1 MRAIPYVSFNET
13 ELIIHPMSYQVLAR
27 KWRPSQFA
35 EVVGQQHVLKPLEH
49 ALDKQRL
56 HHAYLF
62 TGTRGVGKTT
72 IARILAKALNCEE
85 GITATPCGKCSAC
98 LEIEQGRFVDLLEI
112 DAASRT
118 KVEDTRE
125 LLDNVQYRPTRG
137 RYKVYLIDEVHML
150 SRHSF
155 NALLKTL
162 EEPPEHVKFLLATTD
177 PQKLPVTILSRCLQF
192 NLKAL
197 SNDDITQQL
206 SYVLSQEQV
215 QADSEALPLLARSAR
230 GSMRDALSLT
240 DQAIAQG
247 GGSVSI
253 DSVRRMLGNVPVADI
268 AALLECVL
276 EGDAEAVMQRVD
288 SMVSMVPDL
297 SSVLVELQ
305 SLLHQL
311 ALVQQVPSAA
321 NVFENSDVVKPLLR
335 RMPAELIQVFYR
347 TVLEGRREQ
356 AYAIDARSG
365 LEMTLLRLLCFRPAE
380 KGDYNISEPDSS
392 AVDMPESKLTAPA
405 PEVTEP
411 EPEAELSEP
420 MQPSYREHEEP
431 SEFNYPE
438 PDDDAGFY
446 HNDAPP
452 YHMEEAAKSES
463 VPEPTAEPTPEP
475 AAQSSSGVADLLR
488 VREQLAEKKNPDN
501 SNKTLNSGAEN
512 SSPMPLTVPAKAEPE
527 AQPAHQPE
535 SKDELSEEL
544 GSETNIEPD
553 TEPDTEPSTESNT
566 DSAAVPM
573 AEFNQDTSNYEL
585 PELNDDIREAAEVDK
600 WSAMIA
606 GMDISG
612 LARQV
617 LLNSELQKLGD
628 DDWLILVAE
637 EQKSLLNESTSQAVR
652 ESLAGLLGATA
663 RVEFKVGVPSQ
674 PTPLMVQ
681 QHINEYRHQRACEIL
696 HGDASVQDLQ
706 QRFQA
711 QIDESSIQA
720 R

>member
-1 MRAIPYVSFNET
+1 
-13 ELIIHPMSYQVLAR
+13 MSYQVLAR

-72 IARILAKALNCEE
+72 IARILAKALNCEQ
-85 GITATPCGKCSAC
+85 GITSTPCGQCSAC

-197 SNDDITQQL
+197 SNDDISQQL
-206 SYVLSQEQV
+206 NYVLGQEQV
-215 QADSEALPLLARSAR
+215 QADADALPLLARSAR

-247 GGSVSI
+247 NGAVSI

-268 AALLECVL
+268 AALLDCVL
-276 EGDAEAVMQRVD
+276 DGEAESVMQRVD
-288 SMVSMVPDL
+288 AMVSMVPDL

-311 ALVQQVPSAA
+311 ALVQQVPGAA
-321 NVFENSDVVKPLLR
+321 NAFENSDVLKPLLR

-347 TVLEGRREQ
+347 IVLEGRREQ

-365 LEMTLLRLLCFRPAE
+365 LEMTLLRMLCFRPAE
-380 KGDYNISEPDSS
+380 NDSYNDTS
-392 AVDMPESKLTAPA
+392 
-405 PEVTEP
+405 
-411 EPEAELSEP
+411 ELSATAHTDVPHSNLASAEVNEP
-420 MQPSYREHEEP
+420 
-431 SEFNYPE
+431 
-438 PDDDAGFY
+438 AV
-446 HNDAPP
+446 
-452 YHMEEAAKSES
+452 EAMPES
-463 VPEPTAEPTPEP
+463 VPESELEPEP
-475 AAQSSSGVADLLR
+475 AEPMPSELESQYQSEPEHQTESKHQPEPDFSYSEPTETQQQDSGVSDLLR
-488 VREQLAEKKNPDN
+488 VREQLAEKKKPDN
-501 SNKTLNSGAEN
+501 SNESVVTPVVSEERPTA
-512 SSPMPLTVPAKAEPE
+512 PDPEPE
-527 AQPAHQPE
+527 TRQ
-535 SKDELSEEL
+535 
-544 GSETNIEPD
+544 EPL
-553 TEPDTEPSTESNT
+553 
-566 DSAAVPM
+566 
-573 AEFNQDTSNYEL
+573 AEATPVRDYQF
-585 PELNDDIREAAEVDK
+585 PELNDDIREAAEIDK

-617 LLNSELQKLGD
+617 LLNSELKKVGD

-637 EQKSLLNESTSQAVR
+637 EQKSLLNDSTSEAVR
-652 ESLAGLLGATA
+652 ESLTGLLGPAA
-663 RVEFKVGVPSQ
+663 RVQFDIGVPSQ

-681 QHINEYRHQRACEIL
+681 QHIDQYRHRRACEIL
-696 HGDASVQDLQ
+696 QADTGVQELQ

-711 QIDESSIQA
+711 QVDESSIQA

>member
-1 MRAIPYVSFNET
+1 
-13 ELIIHPMSYQVLAR
+13 MSYQVLAR

-72 IARILAKALNCEE
+72 IARILAKALNCEK
-85 GITATPCGKCSAC
+85 GITSTPCGQCSAC

-197 SNDDITQQL
+197 SNDDISQQL
-206 SYVLSQEQV
+206 NYVLGQEQV
-215 QADSEALPLLARSAR
+215 QADADALPLLARSAR

-247 GGSVSI
+247 NGAVSI

-268 AALLECVL
+268 AALLDCVL
-276 EGDAEAVMQRVD
+276 DGEAESVMQRVD
-288 SMVSMVPDL
+288 AMVSMVPDL

-311 ALVQQVPSAA
+311 ALVQQVPGAA
-321 NVFENSDVVKPLLR
+321 NAFENNDVLKPLLR

-347 TVLEGRREQ
+347 IVLEGRREQ

-365 LEMTLLRLLCFRPAE
+365 LEMTLLRMLCFRPAE
-380 KGDYNISEPDSS
+380 NDSYNDTS
-392 AVDMPESKLTAPA
+392 
-405 PEVTEP
+405 
-411 EPEAELSEP
+411 ELSATAHTDVPHSNLASAEVNEP
-420 MQPSYREHEEP
+420 
-431 SEFNYPE
+431 
-438 PDDDAGFY
+438 A
-446 HNDAPP
+446 A
-452 YHMEEAAKSES
+452 EAMPES
-463 VPEPTAEPTPEP
+463 VPESELEPEP
-475 AAQSSSGVADLLR
+475 AEPMPPELESQYQSEPEHQTESKHQPEPDFSYSEPTETQQQDSGVSDLLR
-488 VREQLAEKKNPDN
+488 VREQLAEKKKPDN
-501 SNKTLNSGAEN
+501 SNESVVTPVVSEERPTA
-512 SSPMPLTVPAKAEPE
+512 PDPEPE
-527 AQPAHQPE
+527 TRQ
-535 SKDELSEEL
+535 
-544 GSETNIEPD
+544 EPL
-553 TEPDTEPSTESNT
+553 
-566 DSAAVPM
+566 
-573 AEFNQDTSNYEL
+573 AEARPVRDYQF
-585 PELNDDIREAAEVDK
+585 PELNDDIREAAEIDK

-617 LLNSELQKLGD
+617 LLNSELKKVGD

-637 EQKSLLNESTSQAVR
+637 EQKSLLNDSTSEAVR
-652 ESLAGLLGATA
+652 ESLTGLLGPAA
-663 RVEFKVGVPSQ
+663 RVQFDIGVPSQ

-681 QHINEYRHQRACEIL
+681 QHIDQYRHRRACEIL
-696 HGDASVQDLQ
+696 QADTGVQELQ

-711 QIDESSIQA
+711 QVDESSIQA

>member
-1 MRAIPYVSFNET
+1 LRAIPYVSFNET
-13 ELIIHPMSYQVLAR
+13 ELRISPMSYQVLAR

-72 IARILAKALNCEE
+72 IARILAKALNCEQ
-85 GITATPCGKCSAC
+85 GITSTPCGQCSAC

-197 SNDDITQQL
+197 SNDDISQQL
-206 SYVLSQEQV
+206 NYVLGQEQV
-215 QADSEALPLLARSAR
+215 QADADALPLLARSAR

-247 GGSVSI
+247 NGAVSI

-268 AALLECVL
+268 AALLDCVL
-276 EGDAEAVMQRVD
+276 DGEAESVMQRVD
-288 SMVSMVPDL
+288 AMVSMVPDL

-311 ALVQQVPSAA
+311 ALVQQVPGAA
-321 NVFENSDVVKPLLR
+321 NAFENSDVLKPLLR

-347 TVLEGRREQ
+347 IVLEGRREQ

-365 LEMTLLRLLCFRPAE
+365 LEMTLLRMLCFRPAE
-380 KGDYNISEPDSS
+380 NDSYNDTS
-392 AVDMPESKLTAPA
+392 
-405 PEVTEP
+405 
-411 EPEAELSEP
+411 ELSATTHTDVPHSNLASAEVNEP
-420 MQPSYREHEEP
+420 
-431 SEFNYPE
+431 
-438 PDDDAGFY
+438 A
-446 HNDAPP
+446 A
-452 YHMEEAAKSES
+452 EAMPES
-463 VPEPTAEPTPEP
+463 VPESELEPEP
-475 AAQSSSGVADLLR
+475 AEPMPPELESQYQSEPEHQTESKHQPEPEFTYSEPAEIQQQDSGVSDLLR
-488 VREQLAEKKNPDN
+488 VREQLAEKKKPDN
-501 SNKTLNSGAEN
+501 SNESVVT
-512 SSPMPLTVPAKAEPE
+512 PAVSEERPTAPEPE
-527 AQPAHQPE
+527 PE
-535 SKDELSEEL
+535 
-544 GSETNIEPD
+544 IRQEPLA
-553 TEPDTEPSTESNT
+553 EAV
-566 DSAAVPM
+566 SARDYQ
-573 AEFNQDTSNYEL
+573 F

-617 LLNSELQKLGD
+617 LLNSELKKVGD

-637 EQKSLLNESTSQAVR
+637 EQKTLLNDSTSQAVR
-652 ESLAGLLGATA
+652 ESLTELLGPAA
-663 RVEFKVGVPSQ
+663 RVQFDIGVPSQ

-681 QHINEYRHQRACEIL
+681 QHIDQYRHRRACEIL
-696 HGDASVQDLQ
+696 QADTGVQELQ

-711 QIDESSIQA
+711 QVDESSIQA

>member
-268 AALLECVL
+268 AALLESVL

-321 NVFENSDVVKPLLR
+321 NVFENSDVLKPLLR

-380 KGDYNISEPDSS
+380 KGDYNITEPDSS

-405 PEVTEP
+405 QEVTETEAGSVAEVTPQAGP
-411 EPEAELSEP
+411 EPQPEAELSEP
-420 MQPSYREHEEP
+420 MQPSYSEHEEP
-431 SEFNYPE
+431 PEFNYSE

-452 YHMEEAAKSES
+452 YHMEEAAKSEP
-463 VPEPTAEPTPEP
+463 VPEPTADQTAEPTPEP

-501 SNKTLNSGAEN
+501 SNKTLNSQTEN
-512 SSPMPLTVPAKAEPE
+512 SSPVALTVPAEAEPE
-527 AQPAHQPE
+527 AQPEHQPE
-535 SKDELSEEL
+535 SKDELNE
-544 GSETNIEPD
+544 
-553 TEPDTEPSTESNT
+553 
-566 DSAAVPM
+566 
-573 AEFNQDTSNYEL
+573 EL

-663 RVEFKVGVPSQ
+663 RVDFKVGVPSQ

-696 HGDASVQDLQ
+696 HGDAGVQDLQ

>member
-1 MRAIPYVSFNET
+1 LRAIPYVSFNET
-13 ELIIHPMSYQVLAR
+13 ELRISPMSYQVLAR

-72 IARILAKALNCEE
+72 IARILAKALNCEQ
-85 GITATPCGKCSAC
+85 GITSTPCGQCSAC

-197 SNDDITQQL
+197 SNDDISQQL
-206 SYVLSQEQV
+206 NYVLGQEQV
-215 QADSEALPLLARSAR
+215 QADADALPLLARSAR

-247 GGSVSI
+247 NGAVSI

-268 AALLECVL
+268 AALLDCVL
-276 EGDAEAVMQRVD
+276 DGEAESVMQRVD
-288 SMVSMVPDL
+288 AMVSMVPDL

-311 ALVQQVPSAA
+311 ALVQQVPGAA
-321 NVFENSDVVKPLLR
+321 NAFENSDVLKPLLR

-347 TVLEGRREQ
+347 IVLEGRREQ

-365 LEMTLLRLLCFRPAE
+365 LEMTLLRMLCFRPAE
-380 KGDYNISEPDSS
+380 NESYNDTSELRATAHTDVPHSNLAS
-392 AVDMPESKLTAPA
+392 AEVNETAVEAMPESV
-405 PEVTEP
+405 PESESEP
-411 EPEAELSEP
+411 EPEPEPAEPMPPEYESQYQSEP
-420 MQPSYREHEEP
+420 EHQTE
-431 SEFNYPE
+431 SKHQPE
-438 PDDDAGFY
+438 PDFSY
-446 HNDAPP
+446 
-452 YHMEEAAKSES
+452 S
-463 VPEPTAEPTPEP
+463 EPTET
-475 AAQSSSGVADLLR
+475 QQQDSGVSDLLR
-488 VREQLAEKKNPDN
+488 VREQLAEKKKPDN
-501 SNKTLNSGAEN
+501 SNESVVTPVVSEERPTA
-512 SSPMPLTVPAKAEPE
+512 PDPEPE
-527 AQPAHQPE
+527 TRQ
-535 SKDELSEEL
+535 
-544 GSETNIEPD
+544 EPL
-553 TEPDTEPSTESNT
+553 
-566 DSAAVPM
+566 
-573 AEFNQDTSNYEL
+573 AEARPVRDYQF
-585 PELNDDIREAAEVDK
+585 PELNDDIREAAEIDK

-617 LLNSELQKLGD
+617 LLNSELKKVGD

-637 EQKSLLNESTSQAVR
+637 EQKSLLNDSTSEAVR
-652 ESLAGLLGATA
+652 ESLTGLLGPTA
-663 RVEFKVGVPSQ
+663 RVQFDIGVPSQ

-681 QHINEYRHQRACEIL
+681 QHIDQYRHRRACEIL
-696 HGDASVQDLQ
+696 QADTGVQELQ

-711 QIDESSIQA
+711 QVDESSIQA

>member
-321 NVFENSDVVKPLLR
+321 NVFENGDVLKPLLR

-380 KGDYNISEPDSS
+380 KGDYNITEPDSS

-405 PEVTEP
+405 PEVTETETEMAAEVTPQAEP
-411 EPEAELSEP
+411 EPQPEAELSEP
-420 MQPSYREHEEP
+420 MQPSYSEHEEP
-431 SEFNYPE
+431 PEFNYSE
-438 PDDDAGFY
+438 PDD
-446 HNDAPP
+446 DAPP
-452 YHMEEAAKSES
+452 YHMEEAAKSEP
-463 VPEPTAEPTPEP
+463 VPEQTVEPTADQTAEPTPEP

-501 SNKTLNSGAEN
+501 SNKTLNSQTEN
-512 SSPMPLTVPAKAEPE
+512 SSPVALTVPAKAEPE
-527 AQPAHQPE
+527 AQPEHQPE
-535 SKDELSEEL
+535 SKDELNE
-544 GSETNIEPD
+544 
-553 TEPDTEPSTESNT
+553 
-566 DSAAVPM
+566 
-573 AEFNQDTSNYEL
+573 EL

-681 QHINEYRHQRACEIL
+681 QHINEYRHKRACEIL
-696 HGDASVQDLQ
+696 HGDAGVQDLQ

>member
-13 ELIIHPMSYQVLAR
+13 ELRISPMSYQVLAR

-72 IARILAKALNCEE
+72 IARILAKALNCEQ
-85 GITATPCGKCSAC
+85 GITSTPCGQCSAC

-197 SNDDITQQL
+197 SNDDISQQL
-206 SYVLSQEQV
+206 NYVLGQEQV
-215 QADSEALPLLARSAR
+215 QADADALPLLARSAR

-247 GGSVSI
+247 NGAVSI

-268 AALLECVL
+268 AALLDCVL
-276 EGDAEAVMQRVD
+276 DGEAESVMQRVD
-288 SMVSMVPDL
+288 AMVSMVPDL

-311 ALVQQVPSAA
+311 ALVQQVPGAA
-321 NVFENSDVVKPLLR
+321 NAFENNDVLKPLLR

-347 TVLEGRREQ
+347 IVLEGRREQ

-365 LEMTLLRLLCFRPAE
+365 LEMTLLRMLCFRPAE
-380 KGDYNISEPDSS
+380 NDSYNDTS
-392 AVDMPESKLTAPA
+392 
-405 PEVTEP
+405 
-411 EPEAELSEP
+411 ELSATAHTDVPHSNLASAEVNEP
-420 MQPSYREHEEP
+420 
-431 SEFNYPE
+431 
-438 PDDDAGFY
+438 A
-446 HNDAPP
+446 A
-452 YHMEEAAKSES
+452 EAMPES
-463 VPEPTAEPTPEP
+463 VPESELEPEP
-475 AAQSSSGVADLLR
+475 AEPMPPELESQYQSEPEHQTESKHQPEPDFSYSEPTETQQQDSGVSDLLR
-488 VREQLAEKKNPDN
+488 VREQLAEKKKPDN
-501 SNKTLNSGAEN
+501 SNESVVTPVVSEERPTA
-512 SSPMPLTVPAKAEPE
+512 PDPEPE
-527 AQPAHQPE
+527 TRQ
-535 SKDELSEEL
+535 
-544 GSETNIEPD
+544 EPL
-553 TEPDTEPSTESNT
+553 
-566 DSAAVPM
+566 
-573 AEFNQDTSNYEL
+573 AEARPVRDYQF
-585 PELNDDIREAAEVDK
+585 PELNDDIREAAEIDK

-617 LLNSELQKLGD
+617 LLNSELKKVGD

-637 EQKSLLNESTSQAVR
+637 EQKSLLNDSTSEAVR
-652 ESLAGLLGATA
+652 ESLTGLLGPAA
-663 RVEFKVGVPSQ
+663 RVQFDIGVPSQ

-681 QHINEYRHQRACEIL
+681 QHIDQYRHRRACEIL
-696 HGDASVQDLQ
+696 QADTGVQELQ

-711 QIDESSIQA
+711 QVDESSIQA

>member
-268 AALLECVL
+268 AALLESVL

-321 NVFENSDVVKPLLR
+321 NVFESSDVVKPLLR
-335 RMPAELIQVFYR
+335 RMPAELIQIFYR

-365 LEMTLLRLLCFRPAE
+365 LEMTLLRLLCFRPAD
-380 KGDYNISEPDSS
+380 KGDYNISEADSS

-405 PEVTEP
+405 PEVTETETETAAEVTP
-411 EPEAELSEP
+411 QAEAEPQPEAELSEP
-420 MQPSYREHEEP
+420 MQPSYSEHQEP
-431 SEFNYPE
+431 PEFNYSE

-446 HNDAPP
+446 HNDEPP
-452 YHMEEAAKSES
+452 YHMEEAARSEP
-463 VPEPTAEPTPEP
+463 VPEPTADQTAEPTPEP

-501 SNKTLNSGAEN
+501 SNKTINSQTEN

-527 AQPAHQPE
+527 AQSAHQPE
-535 SKDELSEEL
+535 AKDELNE
-544 GSETNIEPD
+544 D
-553 TEPDTEPSTESNT
+553 
-566 DSAAVPM
+566 
-573 AEFNQDTSNYEL
+573 L

-696 HGDASVQDLQ
+696 HGDASVQELQ

>member
-13 ELIIHPMSYQVLAR
+13 ELRISPMSYQVLAR

-72 IARILAKALNCEE
+72 IARILAKALNCEQ
-85 GITATPCGKCSAC
+85 GITSTPCGQCSAC

-197 SNDDITQQL
+197 SNDDISQQL
-206 SYVLSQEQV
+206 NYVLGQEQV
-215 QADSEALPLLARSAR
+215 QADADALPLLARSAR

-247 GGSVSI
+247 NGAVSI

-268 AALLECVL
+268 AALLDCVL
-276 EGDAEAVMQRVD
+276 DGEAESVMQRVD
-288 SMVSMVPDL
+288 AMVSMVPDL

-311 ALVQQVPSAA
+311 ALVQQVPGAA
-321 NVFENSDVVKPLLR
+321 NAFENNDVLKPLLR

-347 TVLEGRREQ
+347 IVLEGRREQ

-365 LEMTLLRLLCFRPAE
+365 LEMTLLRMLCFRPAE
-380 KGDYNISEPDSS
+380 NDSYNDTS
-392 AVDMPESKLTAPA
+392 
-405 PEVTEP
+405 
-411 EPEAELSEP
+411 ELSATAHTDVPHSNLASAEVNEP
-420 MQPSYREHEEP
+420 
-431 SEFNYPE
+431 
-438 PDDDAGFY
+438 A
-446 HNDAPP
+446 A
-452 YHMEEAAKSES
+452 EAMPES
-463 VPEPTAEPTPEP
+463 VPESELEPEP
-475 AAQSSSGVADLLR
+475 AEPMPPELESQYQSEPEHQTESKHQPEPDFSYSEPTETQQQDSGVSDLLR
-488 VREQLAEKKNPDN
+488 VREQLAEKKKPDN
-501 SNKTLNSGAEN
+501 SNESVVTPVVSEER
-512 SSPMPLTVPAKAEPE
+512 PTVPDPEPE
-527 AQPAHQPE
+527 TRQ
-535 SKDELSEEL
+535 
-544 GSETNIEPD
+544 EPL
-553 TEPDTEPSTESNT
+553 
-566 DSAAVPM
+566 
-573 AEFNQDTSNYEL
+573 AEATPVRDYQF
-585 PELNDDIREAAEVDK
+585 PELNDDIREAAEIDK

-617 LLNSELQKLGD
+617 LLNSELKKVGD

-637 EQKSLLNESTSQAVR
+637 EQKSLLNDSTSEAVR
-652 ESLAGLLGATA
+652 ESLTGLLGPAA
-663 RVEFKVGVPSQ
+663 RVQFDIGVPSQ

-681 QHINEYRHQRACEIL
+681 QHIDQYRHRRACEIL
-696 HGDASVQDLQ
+696 QADTGVQELQ

-711 QIDESSIQA
+711 QVDESSIQA

>member
-1 MRAIPYVSFNET
+1 LRAIPYVSFNET
-13 ELIIHPMSYQVLAR
+13 ELRISPMSYQVLAR

-72 IARILAKALNCEE
+72 IARILAKALNCEK
-85 GITATPCGKCSAC
+85 GITSTPCGQCSAC

-197 SNDDITQQL
+197 SNDDISQQL
-206 SYVLSQEQV
+206 NYVLGQEQV
-215 QADSEALPLLARSAR
+215 QADADALPLLARSAR

-247 GGSVSI
+247 NGAVSI
-253 DSVRRMLGNVPVADI
+253 ESVRRMLGNVPVADI
-268 AALLECVL
+268 AALLDCVL
-276 EGDAEAVMQRVD
+276 DGEAESVMQRVD
-288 SMVSMVPDL
+288 AMVSMVPDL

-311 ALVQQVPSAA
+311 ALVQQVPGAA
-321 NVFENSDVVKPLLR
+321 NAFENSDVLLKPLLR

-347 TVLEGRREQ
+347 IVLEGRREQ

-365 LEMTLLRLLCFRPAE
+365 LEMTLLRMLCFRPAE
-380 KGDYNISEPDSS
+380 NQSYNDAGELSASAHTHVPHSNLASAEVNEP
-392 AVDMPESKLTAPA
+392 AAEAMPESGLA
-405 PEVTEP
+405 PEPAEPMLPEHEPQYQAEP
-411 EPEAELSEP
+411 EHQAESDH
-420 MQPSYREHEEP
+420 Q
-431 SEFNYPE
+431 PE
-438 PDDDAGFY
+438 PDLTY
-446 HNDAPP
+446 
-452 YHMEEAAKSES
+452 S
-463 VPEPTAEPTPEP
+463 EP
-475 AAQSSSGVADLLR
+475 AETQQKDSGVSDLLR
-488 VREQLAEKKNPDN
+488 VREQLAEKKKPDN
-501 SNKTLNSGAEN
+501 SNESVVT
-512 SSPMPLTVPAKAEPE
+512 PAVSEERPTTPEPE
-527 AQPAHQPE
+527 A
-535 SKDELSEEL
+535 
-544 GSETNIEPD
+544 ETRQEPLA
-553 TEPDTEPSTESNT
+553 EAV
-566 DSAAVPM
+566 SARDYQ
-573 AEFNQDTSNYEL
+573 F
-585 PELNDDIREAAEVDK
+585 PELNDDIREAAEIDK

-617 LLNSELQKLGD
+617 LLNSELKKVGD

-637 EQKSLLNESTSQAVR
+637 EQKSLLNDSTSQAVR
-652 ESLAGLLGATA
+652 ESLTELLGPAA
-663 RVEFKVGVPSQ
+663 RVQFDIGIPDQ

-681 QHINEYRHQRACEIL
+681 QHIDQCRHRRACEIL
-696 HGDASVQDLQ
+696 QADTGVQELQ

-711 QIDESSIQA
+711 QVDESSIQA

>member
-1 MRAIPYVSFNET
+1 
-13 ELIIHPMSYQVLAR
+13 MSYQVLAR

-268 AALLECVL
+268 AALLESVL

-335 RMPAELIQVFYR
+335 RLPAELIQVFYR

-411 EPEAELSEP
+411 EPEAEVTPQAEPEPQPEAQLSEP

-431 SEFNYPE
+431 PEFNYPE

-463 VPEPTAEPTPEP
+463 VPEQSVEPTAEPAPEP

-501 SNKTLNSGAEN
+501 SNKTLNSQTEN
-512 SSPMPLTVPAKAEPE
+512 SSPVALTVPAKAEPE
-527 AQPAHQPE
+527 AQPEHQPE
-535 SKDELSEEL
+535 SKDELNE
-544 GSETNIEPD
+544 
-553 TEPDTEPSTESNT
+553 
-566 DSAAVPM
+566 
-573 AEFNQDTSNYEL
+573 EL

-696 HGDASVQDLQ
+696 HGDASVQELQ

>member
-1 MRAIPYVSFNET
+1 
-13 ELIIHPMSYQVLAR
+13 MSYQVLAR

-72 IARILAKALNCEE
+72 IARILAKALNCEK
-85 GITATPCGKCSAC
+85 GITSTPCGQCSAC

-197 SNDDITQQL
+197 SNDDISQQL
-206 SYVLSQEQV
+206 NYVLGQEQV
-215 QADSEALPLLARSAR
+215 QADADALPLLARSAR

-247 GGSVSI
+247 NGAVSI

-268 AALLECVL
+268 AALLDCVL
-276 EGDAEAVMQRVD
+276 DGEAESVMQRVD
-288 SMVSMVPDL
+288 AMVSMVPDL

-311 ALVQQVPSAA
+311 ALVQQVPGAA
-321 NVFENSDVVKPLLR
+321 NAFENSDVLKPLLR

-347 TVLEGRREQ
+347 IVLEGRREQ

-365 LEMTLLRLLCFRPAE
+365 LEMTLLRMLCFRPAE
-380 KGDYNISEPDSS
+380 NDSYNDTS
-392 AVDMPESKLTAPA
+392 
-405 PEVTEP
+405 
-411 EPEAELSEP
+411 ELSATAHTDVPHSNLASAEVNEP
-420 MQPSYREHEEP
+420 
-431 SEFNYPE
+431 
-438 PDDDAGFY
+438 AV
-446 HNDAPP
+446 
-452 YHMEEAAKSES
+452 EAMPES
-463 VPEPTAEPTPEP
+463 VPESELEPEP
-475 AAQSSSGVADLLR
+475 AEPMPSELESQYQSEPEHQTESKHQPEPDFSYSEPTETQQQDSGVSDLLR
-488 VREQLAEKKNPDN
+488 VREQLAEKKKPDN
-501 SNKTLNSGAEN
+501 SNESVVTPVVSEER
-512 SSPMPLTVPAKAEPE
+512 PTVPDPEPE
-527 AQPAHQPE
+527 TRQ
-535 SKDELSEEL
+535 
-544 GSETNIEPD
+544 EPL
-553 TEPDTEPSTESNT
+553 
-566 DSAAVPM
+566 
-573 AEFNQDTSNYEL
+573 AEATPVRDYQF
-585 PELNDDIREAAEVDK
+585 PELNDDIREAAEIDK

-617 LLNSELQKLGD
+617 LLNSELKKVGD

-637 EQKSLLNESTSQAVR
+637 EQKSLLNDSTSEAVR
-652 ESLAGLLGATA
+652 ESLTGLLGPAA
-663 RVEFKVGVPSQ
+663 RVQFDIGVPSQ

-681 QHINEYRHQRACEIL
+681 QHIDQYRHRRACEIL
-696 HGDASVQDLQ
+696 QADTGVQELQ

-711 QIDESSIQA
+711 QVDESSIQA

>member
-13 ELIIHPMSYQVLAR
+13 ELRISPMSYQVLAR

-72 IARILAKALNCEE
+72 IARILAKALNCEQ
-85 GITATPCGKCSAC
+85 GITSTPCGQCSAC

-197 SNDDITQQL
+197 SNDDISQQL
-206 SYVLSQEQV
+206 NYVLGQEQV
-215 QADSEALPLLARSAR
+215 QADADALPLLARSAR

-247 GGSVSI
+247 NGAVSI

-268 AALLECVL
+268 AALLDCVL
-276 EGDAEAVMQRVD
+276 DGEAESVMQRVD
-288 SMVSMVPDL
+288 AMVSMVPDL

-311 ALVQQVPSAA
+311 ALVQQVPGAA
-321 NVFENSDVVKPLLR
+321 NAFENSDVLKPLLR

-347 TVLEGRREQ
+347 IVLEGRREQ

-365 LEMTLLRLLCFRPAE
+365 LEMTLLRMLCFRPAE
-380 KGDYNISEPDSS
+380 NDSYNDTS
-392 AVDMPESKLTAPA
+392 
-405 PEVTEP
+405 
-411 EPEAELSEP
+411 ELSATAHTDVPHSNLVSGEVNEP
-420 MQPSYREHEEP
+420 
-431 SEFNYPE
+431 
-438 PDDDAGFY
+438 AV
-446 HNDAPP
+446 
-452 YHMEEAAKSES
+452 EAMPES
-463 VPEPTAEPTPEP
+463 VPESELEPEP
-475 AAQSSSGVADLLR
+475 AEPMPPELESQYQSEPEHQAESEDQPEPDFSYSEPTETQQQDSGVSDLLR
-488 VREQLAEKKNPDN
+488 VREQLAEKKKPDN
-501 SNKTLNSGAEN
+501 SNESVVTPVVSEERPTA
-512 SSPMPLTVPAKAEPE
+512 PDPEPE
-527 AQPAHQPE
+527 TRQ
-535 SKDELSEEL
+535 
-544 GSETNIEPD
+544 EPLA
-553 TEPDTEPSTESNT
+553 EAV
-566 DSAAVPM
+566 SARDYQ
-573 AEFNQDTSNYEL
+573 F
-585 PELNDDIREAAEVDK
+585 PELNDDIREAAEIDK

-617 LLNSELQKLGD
+617 LLNSELKKVGD

-637 EQKSLLNESTSQAVR
+637 EQKSLLNDSTSEAVR
-652 ESLAGLLGATA
+652 ESLTGLLGPAA
-663 RVEFKVGVPSQ
+663 RVQFDIGVPSQ

-681 QHINEYRHQRACEIL
+681 QHIDQYRHRRACEIL
-696 HGDASVQDLQ
+696 QADTGVQELQ

-711 QIDESSIQA
+711 QVDESSIQA

>member
-1 MRAIPYVSFNET
+1 LRAIPYVSFNET
-13 ELIIHPMSYQVLAR
+13 ELRISPMSYQVLAR

-72 IARILAKALNCEE
+72 IARILAKALNCEQ
-85 GITATPCGKCSAC
+85 GITSTPCGQCSAC

-197 SNDDITQQL
+197 SNDDISQQL
-206 SYVLSQEQV
+206 NYVLGQEQV
-215 QADSEALPLLARSAR
+215 QADADALPLLARSAR

-247 GGSVSI
+247 NGAVSI

-268 AALLECVL
+268 AALLDCVL
-276 EGDAEAVMQRVD
+276 DGEAESVMQRVD
-288 SMVSMVPDL
+288 AMVSMVPDL

-311 ALVQQVPSAA
+311 ALVQQVPGAA
-321 NVFENSDVVKPLLR
+321 NAFENSDVLRPLLR

-347 TVLEGRREQ
+347 IVLEGRREQ

-365 LEMTLLRLLCFRPAE
+365 LEMTLLRMLCFRPAE
-380 KGDYNISEPDSS
+380 NDSYNDTSELS
-392 AVDMPESKLTAPA
+392 ATAHTDVPHSNLASAEVNEPAVEAMPESDLESEPA
-405 PEVTEP
+405 EPMPPELESQYQSEP
-411 EPEAELSEP
+411 EHQTESKH
-420 MQPSYREHEEP
+420 Q
-431 SEFNYPE
+431 PE
-438 PDDDAGFY
+438 PDLSY
-446 HNDAPP
+446 
-452 YHMEEAAKSES
+452 S
-463 VPEPTAEPTPEP
+463 EPTET
-475 AAQSSSGVADLLR
+475 QQQDSGVSDLLR
-488 VREQLAEKKNPDN
+488 VREQLAEKKKPDN
-501 SNKTLNSGAEN
+501 SNESVVTPVVSEERPTAPDPEPETRQEPLAEA
-512 SSPMPLTVPAKAEPE
+512 VPARDY
-527 AQPAHQPE
+527 Q
-535 SKDELSEEL
+535 
-544 GSETNIEPD
+544 
-553 TEPDTEPSTESNT
+553 
-566 DSAAVPM
+566 
-573 AEFNQDTSNYEL
+573 F
-585 PELNDDIREAAEVDK
+585 PELNDDIREAAEIDK

-617 LLNSELQKLGD
+617 LLNSELKKVGA

-637 EQKSLLNESTSQAVR
+637 EQKSLLNDSTSEAVR
-652 ESLAGLLGATA
+652 ESLTGLLGPAA
-663 RVEFKVGVPSQ
+663 RVQFDIGVPSQ

-681 QHINEYRHQRACEIL
+681 QHIDQYRHRRACEIL
-696 HGDASVQDLQ
+696 QADTGVQELQ

-711 QIDESSIQA
+711 QVDESSIQA

>member
-1 MRAIPYVSFNET
+1 
-13 ELIIHPMSYQVLAR
+13 MSYQVLAR

-268 AALLECVL
+268 AALLESVL

-321 NVFENSDVVKPLLR
+321 NVFENSDVLKPLLR

-380 KGDYNISEPDSS
+380 KGDYNITEPDSS

-405 PEVTEP
+405 QEVTETEAGSVAEVTPQAGP
-411 EPEAELSEP
+411 EPQPEAELSEP
-420 MQPSYREHEEP
+420 MQPSYSEHEEP
-431 SEFNYPE
+431 PEFNYSE

-452 YHMEEAAKSES
+452 YHMEEAAKSEP
-463 VPEPTAEPTPEP
+463 VPEPTADQTAEPTPEP

-501 SNKTLNSGAEN
+501 SNKTLNSQTEN
-512 SSPMPLTVPAKAEPE
+512 SSPVALTVPAEAEPE
-527 AQPAHQPE
+527 AQPEHQPE
-535 SKDELSEEL
+535 SKDELNE
-544 GSETNIEPD
+544 
-553 TEPDTEPSTESNT
+553 
-566 DSAAVPM
+566 
-573 AEFNQDTSNYEL
+573 EL

-663 RVEFKVGVPSQ
+663 RVDFKVGVPSQ

-696 HGDASVQDLQ
+696 HGDAGVQDLQ

>member
-1 MRAIPYVSFNET
+1 
-13 ELIIHPMSYQVLAR
+13 MSYQVLAR

-85 GITATPCGKCSAC
+85 GITSTPCGQCSAC

-197 SNDDITQQL
+197 SNDDISQQL
-206 SYVLSQEQV
+206 NYVLGQEQV
-215 QADSEALPLLARSAR
+215 QADADALPLLARSAR

-247 GGSVSI
+247 NGAVSI

-268 AALLECVL
+268 AALLDCVL
-276 EGDAEAVMQRVD
+276 DGEAESVMQRVD
-288 SMVSMVPDL
+288 AMVSMVPDL

-321 NVFENSDVVKPLLR
+321 NSFENSDVLKPLLR

-347 TVLEGRREQ
+347 IVLEGRREQ

-365 LEMTLLRLLCFRPAE
+365 LEMTLLRMLCFRPAE
-380 KGDYNISEPDSS
+380 NEGYNDSS
-392 AVDMPESKLTAPA
+392 ELSAAAHTDVPHSNLASTEVNEPAAEAMPESMPEPELEPEPA
-405 PEVTEP
+405 EPMPPEHEPQYQTEP
-411 EPEAELSEP
+411 EHQAEPEHQPEADFTYSEP
-420 MQPSYREHEEP
+420 
-431 SEFNYPE
+431 
-438 PDDDAGFY
+438 
-446 HNDAPP
+446 
-452 YHMEEAAKSES
+452 
-463 VPEPTAEPTPEP
+463 AET
-475 AAQSSSGVADLLR
+475 QQKDSGVSDLLR
-488 VREQLAEKKNPDN
+488 VREQLAEKKKPDN
-501 SNKTLNSGAEN
+501 SSESVATPAVTEERTTAPEPESETPQEPVTE
-512 SSPMPLTVPAKAEPE
+512 SVPARDY
-527 AQPAHQPE
+527 Q
-535 SKDELSEEL
+535 
-544 GSETNIEPD
+544 
-553 TEPDTEPSTESNT
+553 
-566 DSAAVPM
+566 
-573 AEFNQDTSNYEL
+573 F
-585 PELNDDIREAAEVDK
+585 PELNDDIREAAEIDK

-617 LLNSELQKLGD
+617 LLNSELKKVGD

-637 EQKSLLNESTSQAVR
+637 EQKSLLNDSTSEAVR
-652 ESLAGLLGATA
+652 ESLTGLLGPAA
-663 RVEFKVGVPSQ
+663 RVQFDIGVPSQ

-681 QHINEYRHQRACEIL
+681 QHIDQYRHQRACEIL
-696 HGDASVQDLQ
+696 RADTGVQELQ

-711 QIDESSIQA
+711 QVDDSSIQA

>member
-1 MRAIPYVSFNET
+1 VKINCSRQALRAIPYVSFNET
-13 ELIIHPMSYQVLAR
+13 ELRISPMSYQVLAR

-72 IARILAKALNCEE
+72 IARILAKALNCEQ
-85 GITATPCGKCSAC
+85 GITSTPCGQCSAC

-197 SNDDITQQL
+197 SNDDISQQL
-206 SYVLSQEQV
+206 NYVLGQEQV
-215 QADSEALPLLARSAR
+215 QADADALPLLARSAR

-247 GGSVSI
+247 NGAVSI

-268 AALLECVL
+268 AALLDCVL
-276 EGDAEAVMQRVD
+276 DGEAESVMQRVD
-288 SMVSMVPDL
+288 AMVSMVPDL

-311 ALVQQVPSAA
+311 ALVQQVPGAA
-321 NVFENSDVVKPLLR
+321 NAFENSDVLKPLLR

-347 TVLEGRREQ
+347 IVLEGRREQ

-365 LEMTLLRLLCFRPAE
+365 LEMTLLRMLCFRPAE
-380 KGDYNISEPDSS
+380 NESYNDTSELRATAHTDVPHSNLAS
-392 AVDMPESKLTAPA
+392 AEVNETAVEAMPESV
-405 PEVTEP
+405 PESESEP
-411 EPEAELSEP
+411 EPEPEPAEP
-420 MQPSYREHEEP
+420 MPPEYESQYQAEPEHQAEP
-431 SEFNYPE
+431 EDQPE
-438 PDDDAGFY
+438 PDFSY
-446 HNDAPP
+446 
-452 YHMEEAAKSES
+452 S
-463 VPEPTAEPTPEP
+463 EPTET
-475 AAQSSSGVADLLR
+475 QQQDSGVSDLLR
-488 VREQLAEKKNPDN
+488 VREQLAEKKKPDN
-501 SNKTLNSGAEN
+501 SNESVVTPVVSEERPTA
-512 SSPMPLTVPAKAEPE
+512 PDPEPE
-527 AQPAHQPE
+527 TRQ
-535 SKDELSEEL
+535 
-544 GSETNIEPD
+544 EPLAEA
-553 TEPDTEPSTESNT
+553 TPDR
-566 DSAAVPM
+566 DYQ
-573 AEFNQDTSNYEL
+573 F
-585 PELNDDIREAAEVDK
+585 PELNDDIREAAEIDK

-617 LLNSELQKLGD
+617 LLNSELKKVGD

-637 EQKSLLNESTSQAVR
+637 EQKSLLNDSTSEAVR
-652 ESLAGLLGATA
+652 ESLTGLLGPTA
-663 RVEFKVGVPSQ
+663 RVQFDIGVPSQ

-681 QHINEYRHQRACEIL
+681 QHIDQYRHRRACEIL
-696 HGDASVQDLQ
+696 QADTGVQELQ

-711 QIDESSIQA
+711 QVDESSIQA

>member
-1 MRAIPYVSFNET
+1 
-13 ELIIHPMSYQVLAR
+13 MSYQVLAR

-72 IARILAKALNCEE
+72 IARILAKALNCEQ
-85 GITATPCGKCSAC
+85 GITSTPCGQCSAC

-197 SNDDITQQL
+197 SNDDISQQL
-206 SYVLSQEQV
+206 NYVLGQEQV
-215 QADSEALPLLARSAR
+215 QADADALPLLARSAR

-247 GGSVSI
+247 NGAVSI

-268 AALLECVL
+268 AALLDCVL
-276 EGDAEAVMQRVD
+276 DGEAESVMQRVD
-288 SMVSMVPDL
+288 AMVSMVPDL

-311 ALVQQVPSAA
+311 ALVQQVPGAA
-321 NVFENSDVVKPLLR
+321 NAFENNDVLKPLLR

-347 TVLEGRREQ
+347 IVLEGRREQ

-365 LEMTLLRLLCFRPAE
+365 LEMTLLRMLCFRPAE
-380 KGDYNISEPDSS
+380 NDSYNDTS
-392 AVDMPESKLTAPA
+392 
-405 PEVTEP
+405 
-411 EPEAELSEP
+411 ELSATAHTDVPHSNLASAEVNEP
-420 MQPSYREHEEP
+420 
-431 SEFNYPE
+431 
-438 PDDDAGFY
+438 A
-446 HNDAPP
+446 A
-452 YHMEEAAKSES
+452 EAMPES
-463 VPEPTAEPTPEP
+463 VPESELEPEP
-475 AAQSSSGVADLLR
+475 AEPMPPELESQYQSEPEHQTESKHQPEPDFSYSEPTETQQQDSGVSDLLR
-488 VREQLAEKKNPDN
+488 VREQLAEKKKPDN
-501 SNKTLNSGAEN
+501 SNESVVTPVVSEERPTA
-512 SSPMPLTVPAKAEPE
+512 PDPEPE
-527 AQPAHQPE
+527 TRQ
-535 SKDELSEEL
+535 
-544 GSETNIEPD
+544 EPL
-553 TEPDTEPSTESNT
+553 
-566 DSAAVPM
+566 
-573 AEFNQDTSNYEL
+573 AEATPVRDYQF
-585 PELNDDIREAAEVDK
+585 PELNDDIREAAEIDK

-617 LLNSELQKLGD
+617 LLNSELKKVGD

-637 EQKSLLNESTSQAVR
+637 EQKSLLNDSTSEAVR
-652 ESLAGLLGATA
+652 ESLTGLLGPAA
-663 RVEFKVGVPSQ
+663 RVQFDIGVPSQ

-681 QHINEYRHQRACEIL
+681 QHIDQYRHRRACEIL
-696 HGDASVQDLQ
+696 QADTGVQELQ

-711 QIDESSIQA
+711 QVDESSIQA

>member
-1 MRAIPYVSFNET
+1 
-13 ELIIHPMSYQVLAR
+13 MSYQVLAR
-27 KWRPSQFA
+27 KWRPSQFS

-72 IARILAKALNCEE
+72 IARILAKALNCEQ
-85 GITATPCGKCSAC
+85 GITAVPCGTCSAC
-98 LEIEQGRFVDLLEI
+98 VEIDQGRFVDLLEI

-197 SNDDITQQL
+197 SNDDITEQL
-206 SYVLSQEQV
+206 SFVLRQEQV
-215 QADSEALPLLARSAR
+215 SADADALPLIARSAK

-247 GGSVSI
+247 DGSVELS
-253 DSVRRMLGNVPVADI
+253 SVRHMLGNVPVADV
-268 AALLECVL
+268 AALLTCVL
-276 EGDAEAVMQRVD
+276 NGDAEAVMQRVD
-288 SMVSMVPDL
+288 GMVSMVPDL
-297 SSVLVELQ
+297 SSVLIELQ

-311 ALVQQVPSAA
+311 ALVQQVPAAA
-321 NVFENSDVVKPLLR
+321 NAFEDPEALTSILR

-347 TVLEGRREQ
+347 IVLEGRREQ
-356 AYAIDARSG
+356 AFAVDARSG
-365 LEMTLLRLLCFRPAE
+365 LEMTLLRLLSFRPGE
-380 KGDYNISEPDSS
+380 TVSS
-392 AVDMPESKLTAPA
+392 DEAMASLNTPETVEFAR
-405 PEVTEP
+405 EP
-411 EPEAELSEP
+411 EPEWATESFTESELVAPSESSPAGELESDKAFASDPEPEPELSAQSP
-420 MQPSYREHEEP
+420 RENVNA
-431 SEFNYPE
+431 S
-438 PDDDAGFY
+438 D
-446 HNDAPP
+446 
-452 YHMEEAAKSES
+452 
-463 VPEPTAEPTPEP
+463 EPT
-475 AAQSSSGVADLLR
+475 QSSVSELLR
-488 VREQLAEKKNPDN
+488 VREQLTEKKNL
-501 SNKTLNSGAEN
+501 KTTDS
-512 SSPMPLTVPAKAEPE
+512 T
-527 AQPAHQPE
+527 
-535 SKDELSEEL
+535 D
-544 GSETNIEPD
+544 IEPPQPGKV
-553 TEPDTEPSTESNT
+553 TEPDVMPTEEHSTADVKVENEVPTDETTSTEYS
-566 DSAAVPM
+566 
-573 AEFNQDTSNYEL
+573 F
-585 PELNDDIREAAEVDK
+585 PELNDEVREAAEIDR

-617 LLNSELQKLGD
+617 LLNSELQKRTD
-628 DDWLILVAE
+628 DHWIILVAE
-637 EQKSLLNESTSQAVR
+637 AQKSLLNDETGDAVTNA
-652 ESLAGLLGATA
+652 LLDLLGASA
-663 RVEFKVGVPSQ
+663 QIEFSIGTPGK

-681 QHINEYRHQRACEIL
+681 QHINTYRHERACEIVKA
-696 HGDASVQDLQ
+696 DQNVQELQ

-711 QIDESSIQA
+711 QLDESSIQA

>member
-1 MRAIPYVSFNET
+1 
-13 ELIIHPMSYQVLAR
+13 MSYQVLAR

-321 NVFENSDVVKPLLR
+321 NVFENSDVLKPLLR

-380 KGDYNISEPDSS
+380 KGDYNITEPDSS

-411 EPEAELSEP
+411 EPEAEVTPQAEPEPQPEAELSEP
-420 MQPSYREHEEP
+420 MQPSYSEHEEP
-431 SEFNYPE
+431 PEFNYSE

-452 YHMEEAAKSES
+452 YHMEEAAKSEP
-463 VPEPTAEPTPEP
+463 VPEPTADQTAEPTPEP

-501 SNKTLNSGAEN
+501 SNKTLNSQTEN
-512 SSPMPLTVPAKAEPE
+512 SSPVALTVPAEAEPE
-527 AQPAHQPE
+527 AHPEHQPE
-535 SKDELSEEL
+535 SKDELNE
-544 GSETNIEPD
+544 
-553 TEPDTEPSTESNT
+553 
-566 DSAAVPM
+566 
-573 AEFNQDTSNYEL
+573 EL

-696 HGDASVQDLQ
+696 HGDAGVQDLQ

>member
-1 MRAIPYVSFNET
+1 
-13 ELIIHPMSYQVLAR
+13 MSYQVLAR

-72 IARILAKALNCEE
+72 IARILAKALNCEQ
-85 GITATPCGKCSAC
+85 GITSTPCGQCSAC

-197 SNDDITQQL
+197 SNDDISQQL
-206 SYVLSQEQV
+206 NYVLGQEQV
-215 QADSEALPLLARSAR
+215 QADADALPLLARSAR

-247 GGSVSI
+247 NGAVSI

-268 AALLECVL
+268 AALLDCVL
-276 EGDAEAVMQRVD
+276 DGEAESVMQRVD
-288 SMVSMVPDL
+288 AMVSMVPDL

-311 ALVQQVPSAA
+311 ALVQQVPGAA
-321 NVFENSDVVKPLLR
+321 NAFENSDVLKPLLR

-347 TVLEGRREQ
+347 IVLEGRREQ

-365 LEMTLLRLLCFRPAE
+365 LEMTLLRMLCFRPAE
-380 KGDYNISEPDSS
+380 NDSYNGTS
-392 AVDMPESKLTAPA
+392 
-405 PEVTEP
+405 
-411 EPEAELSEP
+411 ELSATAHTDVPHSNLASAEVNEP
-420 MQPSYREHEEP
+420 
-431 SEFNYPE
+431 
-438 PDDDAGFY
+438 AV
-446 HNDAPP
+446 
-452 YHMEEAAKSES
+452 EAMPES
-463 VPEPTAEPTPEP
+463 VPESELEPEP
-475 AAQSSSGVADLLR
+475 AEPMPPELESQYQSEPEHQTESKHQPEPDFSYSEPTETQQQDSGVSDLLR
-488 VREQLAEKKNPDN
+488 VREQLAEKKKPDN
-501 SNKTLNSGAEN
+501 SNESVVTPVVSEERPTA
-512 SSPMPLTVPAKAEPE
+512 PDPEPE
-527 AQPAHQPE
+527 TRQ
-535 SKDELSEEL
+535 
-544 GSETNIEPD
+544 EPL
-553 TEPDTEPSTESNT
+553 
-566 DSAAVPM
+566 
-573 AEFNQDTSNYEL
+573 AEARPVRDYQF
-585 PELNDDIREAAEVDK
+585 PELNDDIREAAEIDK

-617 LLNSELQKLGD
+617 LLNSELKKVGD

-637 EQKSLLNESTSQAVR
+637 EQKSLLNDSTSEAVR
-652 ESLAGLLGATA
+652 ESLTGLLGPAA
-663 RVEFKVGVPSQ
+663 RVQFDIGVPSQ

-681 QHINEYRHQRACEIL
+681 QHIDQYRHRRACEIL
-696 HGDASVQDLQ
+696 QADTGVQELQ

-711 QIDESSIQA
+711 QVDESSIQA

>member
-13 ELIIHPMSYQVLAR
+13 ELRISPMSYQVLAR

-72 IARILAKALNCEE
+72 IARILAKALNCEQ
-85 GITATPCGKCSAC
+85 GITSTPCGQCSAC

-197 SNDDITQQL
+197 SNDDISQQL
-206 SYVLSQEQV
+206 NYVLGQEQV
-215 QADSEALPLLARSAR
+215 QADADALPLLARSAR

-247 GGSVSI
+247 NGAVSI

-268 AALLECVL
+268 AALLDCVL
-276 EGDAEAVMQRVD
+276 DGEAESVMQRVD
-288 SMVSMVPDL
+288 AMVSMVPDL

-311 ALVQQVPSAA
+311 ALVQQVPGAA
-321 NVFENSDVVKPLLR
+321 NAFENSDVLKPLLR

-347 TVLEGRREQ
+347 IVLEGRREQ

-365 LEMTLLRLLCFRPAE
+365 LEMTLLRMLCFRPAE
-380 KGDYNISEPDSS
+380 NDSYNDTS
-392 AVDMPESKLTAPA
+392 
-405 PEVTEP
+405 
-411 EPEAELSEP
+411 ELSATAHTDVPHSNLASGEVNEP
-420 MQPSYREHEEP
+420 
-431 SEFNYPE
+431 
-438 PDDDAGFY
+438 AV
-446 HNDAPP
+446 
-452 YHMEEAAKSES
+452 EAMPES
-463 VPEPTAEPTPEP
+463 VPESELEPEP
-475 AAQSSSGVADLLR
+475 AEPMPPELESQYQSEPEHQTESKHQPEPDFSYSEPTETQQQDSGVSDLLR
-488 VREQLAEKKNPDN
+488 VREQLAEKKKPDN
-501 SNKTLNSGAEN
+501 SNESVVTPVVSEERPTA
-512 SSPMPLTVPAKAEPE
+512 PDPEPE
-527 AQPAHQPE
+527 TRQ
-535 SKDELSEEL
+535 
-544 GSETNIEPD
+544 EPL
-553 TEPDTEPSTESNT
+553 
-566 DSAAVPM
+566 
-573 AEFNQDTSNYEL
+573 AEATPVRDYQF
-585 PELNDDIREAAEVDK
+585 PELNDDIREAAEIDK

-617 LLNSELQKLGD
+617 LLNSELKKVGD

-637 EQKSLLNESTSQAVR
+637 EQKSLLNDSTSEAVR
-652 ESLAGLLGATA
+652 ESLTGLLGPAA
-663 RVEFKVGVPSQ
+663 RVQFDIGVPSQ

-681 QHINEYRHQRACEIL
+681 QHIDQYRHRRACEIL
-696 HGDASVQDLQ
+696 QADTGVQELQ

-711 QIDESSIQA
+711 QVDESSIQA

>member
-13 ELIIHPMSYQVLAR
+13 ELRISPMSYQVLAR

-72 IARILAKALNCEE
+72 IARILAKALNCEQ
-85 GITATPCGKCSAC
+85 GITSTPCGQCSAC

-197 SNDDITQQL
+197 SNDDISQQL
-206 SYVLSQEQV
+206 NYVLGQEQV
-215 QADSEALPLLARSAR
+215 QADADALPLLARSAR

-247 GGSVSI
+247 NGAVSI

-268 AALLECVL
+268 AALLDCVL
-276 EGDAEAVMQRVD
+276 DGEAESVMQRVD
-288 SMVSMVPDL
+288 AMVSMVPDL

-311 ALVQQVPSAA
+311 ALVQQVPGAA
-321 NVFENSDVVKPLLR
+321 NAFENSDVLKPLLR

-347 TVLEGRREQ
+347 IVLEGRREQ

-365 LEMTLLRLLCFRPAE
+365 LEMTLLRMLCFRPAE
-380 KGDYNISEPDSS
+380 NDSYNDTS
-392 AVDMPESKLTAPA
+392 
-405 PEVTEP
+405 
-411 EPEAELSEP
+411 ELSATAHTDVPHSNLASGEVNEP
-420 MQPSYREHEEP
+420 
-431 SEFNYPE
+431 
-438 PDDDAGFY
+438 AV
-446 HNDAPP
+446 
-452 YHMEEAAKSES
+452 EAMPES
-463 VPEPTAEPTPEP
+463 VPESELEPEP
-475 AAQSSSGVADLLR
+475 AEPMPSELESQYQSEPEHQTESKHQPEPDFSYSEPTETQQQDSGVSDLLR
-488 VREQLAEKKNPDN
+488 VREQLAEKKKPDN
-501 SNKTLNSGAEN
+501 SNESVVTPVVSEERPTA
-512 SSPMPLTVPAKAEPE
+512 PDPEPE
-527 AQPAHQPE
+527 TRQ
-535 SKDELSEEL
+535 
-544 GSETNIEPD
+544 EPL
-553 TEPDTEPSTESNT
+553 
-566 DSAAVPM
+566 
-573 AEFNQDTSNYEL
+573 AEATPVRDYQF
-585 PELNDDIREAAEVDK
+585 PELNDDIREAAEIDK

-617 LLNSELQKLGD
+617 LLNSELKKVGD

-637 EQKSLLNESTSQAVR
+637 EQKSLLNDSTSEAVR
-652 ESLAGLLGATA
+652 ESLTGLLGPAA
-663 RVEFKVGVPSQ
+663 RVQFDIGVPSQ

-681 QHINEYRHQRACEIL
+681 QHIDQYRHRRACEIL
-696 HGDASVQDLQ
+696 QADTGVQELQ

-711 QIDESSIQA
+711 QVDESSIQA

>member
-1 MRAIPYVSFNET
+1 LRAIPYVSFNET

-268 AALLECVL
+268 AALLESVL

-321 NVFENSDVVKPLLR
+321 NVFENSDVLKPLLR

-380 KGDYNISEPDSS
+380 KGDYNITEPDSS

-405 PEVTEP
+405 QEVTETEAGSVAEVTPQAGP
-411 EPEAELSEP
+411 EPQPEAELSEP
-420 MQPSYREHEEP
+420 MQPSYSEHEEP
-431 SEFNYPE
+431 PEFNYSE

-452 YHMEEAAKSES
+452 YHMEEAAKSEP
-463 VPEPTAEPTPEP
+463 VPEPTADQTAEPTPEP

-501 SNKTLNSGAEN
+501 SNKTLNSQTEN
-512 SSPMPLTVPAKAEPE
+512 SSPVALTVPAEAEPE
-527 AQPAHQPE
+527 AHPEHQPE
-535 SKDELSEEL
+535 SKDELNE
-544 GSETNIEPD
+544 
-553 TEPDTEPSTESNT
+553 
-566 DSAAVPM
+566 
-573 AEFNQDTSNYEL
+573 EL

-696 HGDASVQDLQ
+696 HGDAGVQDLQ

>member
-13 ELIIHPMSYQVLAR
+13 ELRISPMSYQVLAR

-72 IARILAKALNCEE
+72 IARILAKALNCEQ
-85 GITATPCGKCSAC
+85 GITSTPCGQCSAC

-197 SNDDITQQL
+197 SNDDISQQL
-206 SYVLSQEQV
+206 NYVLGQEQV
-215 QADSEALPLLARSAR
+215 QADADALPLLARSAR

-247 GGSVSI
+247 NGAVSI

-268 AALLECVL
+268 AALLDCVL
-276 EGDAEAVMQRVD
+276 DGEAESVMQRVD
-288 SMVSMVPDL
+288 AMVSMVPDL

-311 ALVQQVPSAA
+311 ALVQQVPGAA
-321 NVFENSDVVKPLLR
+321 NAFENSDVLKPLLR

-347 TVLEGRREQ
+347 IVLEGRREQ

-365 LEMTLLRLLCFRPAE
+365 LEMTLLRMLCFRPAE
-380 KGDYNISEPDSS
+380 NDSYNGTS
-392 AVDMPESKLTAPA
+392 
-405 PEVTEP
+405 
-411 EPEAELSEP
+411 ELSATAHTDVPHSNLASAEVNEP
-420 MQPSYREHEEP
+420 
-431 SEFNYPE
+431 
-438 PDDDAGFY
+438 AV
-446 HNDAPP
+446 
-452 YHMEEAAKSES
+452 EAMPES
-463 VPEPTAEPTPEP
+463 VPESELEPEP
-475 AAQSSSGVADLLR
+475 AEPMPPELESQYQSEPEHQTESKHQPEPDFSYSEPTETQQQDSGVSDLLR
-488 VREQLAEKKNPDN
+488 VREQLAEKKKPDN
-501 SNKTLNSGAEN
+501 SNESVVTPVVSEERPTA
-512 SSPMPLTVPAKAEPE
+512 PDPEPE
-527 AQPAHQPE
+527 TRQ
-535 SKDELSEEL
+535 
-544 GSETNIEPD
+544 EPL
-553 TEPDTEPSTESNT
+553 
-566 DSAAVPM
+566 
-573 AEFNQDTSNYEL
+573 AEARPVRDYQF
-585 PELNDDIREAAEVDK
+585 PELNDDIREAAEIDK

-617 LLNSELQKLGD
+617 LLNSELKKVGD

-637 EQKSLLNESTSQAVR
+637 EQKSLLNDSTSEAVR
-652 ESLAGLLGATA
+652 ESLTGLLGPAA
-663 RVEFKVGVPSQ
+663 RVQFDIGVPSQ

-681 QHINEYRHQRACEIL
+681 QHIDQYRHRRACEIL
-696 HGDASVQDLQ
+696 QADTGVQELQ

-711 QIDESSIQA
+711 QVDESSIQA

>member
-13 ELIIHPMSYQVLAR
+13 ELRISPMSYQVLAR

-72 IARILAKALNCEE
+72 IARILAKALNCEQ
-85 GITATPCGKCSAC
+85 GITSTPCGQCSAC

-197 SNDDITQQL
+197 SNDDISQQL
-206 SYVLSQEQV
+206 NYVLGQEQV
-215 QADSEALPLLARSAR
+215 QADADALPLLARSAR

-247 GGSVSI
+247 NGAVSI

-268 AALLECVL
+268 AALLDCVL
-276 EGDAEAVMQRVD
+276 DGEAESVMQRVD
-288 SMVSMVPDL
+288 AMVSMVPDL

-311 ALVQQVPSAA
+311 ALVQQVPGAA
-321 NVFENSDVVKPLLR
+321 NAFENSDVLKPLLR

-347 TVLEGRREQ
+347 IVLEGRREQ

-365 LEMTLLRLLCFRPAE
+365 LEMTLLRMLCFRPAE
-380 KGDYNISEPDSS
+380 NDSYNDTS
-392 AVDMPESKLTAPA
+392 
-405 PEVTEP
+405 
-411 EPEAELSEP
+411 ELSATAHTDVPHSNLASAEVNEP
-420 MQPSYREHEEP
+420 
-431 SEFNYPE
+431 
-438 PDDDAGFY
+438 AV
-446 HNDAPP
+446 
-452 YHMEEAAKSES
+452 EAMPES
-463 VPEPTAEPTPEP
+463 VPESELEPEP
-475 AAQSSSGVADLLR
+475 AEPMPSELESQYQSEPEHQTESKHQPEPDFSYSEPTETQQQDSGVSDLLR
-488 VREQLAEKKNPDN
+488 VREQLAEKKKPDN
-501 SNKTLNSGAEN
+501 SNESVVTPVVSEERPTA
-512 SSPMPLTVPAKAEPE
+512 PDPEPE
-527 AQPAHQPE
+527 TRQ
-535 SKDELSEEL
+535 
-544 GSETNIEPD
+544 EPL
-553 TEPDTEPSTESNT
+553 
-566 DSAAVPM
+566 
-573 AEFNQDTSNYEL
+573 AEATPVRDYQF
-585 PELNDDIREAAEVDK
+585 PELNDDIREAAEIDK

-617 LLNSELQKLGD
+617 LLNSELKKVGD

-637 EQKSLLNESTSQAVR
+637 EQKSLLNDSTSEAVR
-652 ESLAGLLGATA
+652 ESLTGLLGPAA
-663 RVEFKVGVPSQ
+663 RVQFDIGVPSQ

-681 QHINEYRHQRACEIL
+681 QHIDQYRHRRACEIL
-696 HGDASVQDLQ
+696 QADTGVQELQ

-711 QIDESSIQA
+711 QVDESSIQA

>member
-1 MRAIPYVSFNET
+1 
-13 ELIIHPMSYQVLAR
+13 MSYQVLAR

-72 IARILAKALNCEE
+72 IARILAKALNCEQ
-85 GITATPCGKCSAC
+85 GITSTPCGQCSAC

-197 SNDDITQQL
+197 SNDDISQQL
-206 SYVLSQEQV
+206 NYVLGQEQV
-215 QADSEALPLLARSAR
+215 QADADALPLLARSAR

-247 GGSVSI
+247 NGAVSI

-268 AALLECVL
+268 AALLDCVL
-276 EGDAEAVMQRVD
+276 DGEAESVMQRVD
-288 SMVSMVPDL
+288 AMVSMVPDL

-311 ALVQQVPSAA
+311 ALVQQVPGAA
-321 NVFENSDVVKPLLR
+321 NAFENSDVLKPLLR

-347 TVLEGRREQ
+347 IVLEGRREQ

-365 LEMTLLRLLCFRPAE
+365 LEMTLLRMLCFRPAE
-380 KGDYNISEPDSS
+380 NDSYNDTS
-392 AVDMPESKLTAPA
+392 
-405 PEVTEP
+405 
-411 EPEAELSEP
+411 ELSATAHTDVPHSHLASAEVNEP
-420 MQPSYREHEEP
+420 
-431 SEFNYPE
+431 
-438 PDDDAGFY
+438 AV
-446 HNDAPP
+446 
-452 YHMEEAAKSES
+452 EAMPES
-463 VPEPTAEPTPEP
+463 VPESELEPEPTEPMPPELESRYQSEPEHQAESKHQPEP
-475 AAQSSSGVADLLR
+475 DFSYSEPTETQQQDSGVSDLLR
-488 VREQLAEKKNPDN
+488 VREQLAEKKKPDN
-501 SNKTLNSGAEN
+501 SNESVVT
-512 SSPMPLTVPAKAEPE
+512 PAVSEETPTTPEPE
-527 AQPAHQPE
+527 PE
-535 SKDELSEEL
+535 
-544 GSETNIEPD
+544 TRQEPLA
-553 TEPDTEPSTESNT
+553 EAV
-566 DSAAVPM
+566 SARDYQ
-573 AEFNQDTSNYEL
+573 F
-585 PELNDDIREAAEVDK
+585 PELNDDIREAAEIDK

-617 LLNSELQKLGD
+617 LLNSELKKVGD

-637 EQKSLLNESTSQAVR
+637 EQKSLLNDSTSEAVR
-652 ESLAGLLGATA
+652 ESLTGLLGPAA
-663 RVEFKVGVPSQ
+663 RVQFDIGVPSQ

-681 QHINEYRHQRACEIL
+681 QHIDQYRHRRACEIL
-696 HGDASVQDLQ
+696 QADTGVQELQ

-711 QIDESSIQA
+711 QVDESSIQA

>member
-1 MRAIPYVSFNET
+1 
-13 ELIIHPMSYQVLAR
+13 MSYQVLAR

-268 AALLECVL
+268 AALLESVL

-321 NVFENSDVVKPLLR
+321 NVFENSDVLKPLLR

-380 KGDYNISEPDSS
+380 KGDYNITEPDSS

-405 PEVTEP
+405 QEVTETEAGSVAEVTPQAGP
-411 EPEAELSEP
+411 EPQPEAELSEP
-420 MQPSYREHEEP
+420 MQPSYSEHEEP
-431 SEFNYPE
+431 PEFNYSE

-452 YHMEEAAKSES
+452 YHMEEAAKSEP
-463 VPEPTAEPTPEP
+463 VPEPTADQTAEPTPEP

-501 SNKTLNSGAEN
+501 SNKTLNSQTEN
-512 SSPMPLTVPAKAEPE
+512 SSPVALTVPAEAEPE
-527 AQPAHQPE
+527 AHPEHQPE
-535 SKDELSEEL
+535 SKDELNE
-544 GSETNIEPD
+544 
-553 TEPDTEPSTESNT
+553 
-566 DSAAVPM
+566 
-573 AEFNQDTSNYEL
+573 EL

-696 HGDASVQDLQ
+696 HGDAGVQDLQ

>member
-1 MRAIPYVSFNET
+1 
-13 ELIIHPMSYQVLAR
+13 MSYQVLAR

-72 IARILAKALNCEE
+72 IARILAKALNCEQ
-85 GITATPCGKCSAC
+85 GITSTPCGQCSAC

-197 SNDDITQQL
+197 SNDDISQQL
-206 SYVLSQEQV
+206 NYVLGQEQV
-215 QADSEALPLLARSAR
+215 QADADALPLLARSAR

-247 GGSVSI
+247 NGAVSI

-268 AALLECVL
+268 AALLDCVL
-276 EGDAEAVMQRVD
+276 DGEAESVMQRVD
-288 SMVSMVPDL
+288 AMVSMVPDL

-311 ALVQQVPSAA
+311 ALVQQVPGAA
-321 NVFENSDVVKPLLR
+321 NAFENSDVLKPLLR

-347 TVLEGRREQ
+347 IVLEGRREQ

-365 LEMTLLRLLCFRPAE
+365 LEMTLLRMLCFRPAE
-380 KGDYNISEPDSS
+380 NESYNDTSELRATAHTDVPHSNLAS
-392 AVDMPESKLTAPA
+392 AEVNETAVEAMPESV
-405 PEVTEP
+405 PESESEP
-411 EPEAELSEP
+411 EPEPAEYESQYQAEP
-420 MQPSYREHEEP
+420 EHQAEP
-431 SEFNYPE
+431 EDQPE
-438 PDDDAGFY
+438 PDFSY
-446 HNDAPP
+446 
-452 YHMEEAAKSES
+452 S
-463 VPEPTAEPTPEP
+463 EPTET
-475 AAQSSSGVADLLR
+475 QQQDSGVSDLLR
-488 VREQLAEKKNPDN
+488 VREQLAEKKKPDN
-501 SNKTLNSGAEN
+501 SNESVVTPVVSEERPTA
-512 SSPMPLTVPAKAEPE
+512 PDPEPE
-527 AQPAHQPE
+527 TRQ
-535 SKDELSEEL
+535 
-544 GSETNIEPD
+544 EPLAEA
-553 TEPDTEPSTESNT
+553 TPDR
-566 DSAAVPM
+566 DYQ
-573 AEFNQDTSNYEL
+573 F
-585 PELNDDIREAAEVDK
+585 PELNDDIREAAEIDK

-617 LLNSELQKLGD
+617 LLNSELKKVGD

-637 EQKSLLNESTSQAVR
+637 EQKSLLNDSTSEAVR
-652 ESLAGLLGATA
+652 ESLTGLLGPTA
-663 RVEFKVGVPSQ
+663 RVQFDIGVPSQ

-681 QHINEYRHQRACEIL
+681 QHIDQYRHRRACEIL
-696 HGDASVQDLQ
+696 QADTGVQELQ

-711 QIDESSIQA
+711 QVDESSIQA

>member
-13 ELIIHPMSYQVLAR
+13 ELRISPMSYQVLAR

-72 IARILAKALNCEE
+72 IARILAKALNCEQ
-85 GITATPCGKCSAC
+85 GITSTPCGQCSAC

-197 SNDDITQQL
+197 SNDDISQQL
-206 SYVLSQEQV
+206 NYVLGQEQV
-215 QADSEALPLLARSAR
+215 QADADALPLLARSAR

-247 GGSVSI
+247 NGAVSI

-268 AALLECVL
+268 AALLDCVL
-276 EGDAEAVMQRVD
+276 DGEAESVMQRVD
-288 SMVSMVPDL
+288 AMVSMVPDL

-311 ALVQQVPSAA
+311 ALVQQVPGAA
-321 NVFENSDVVKPLLR
+321 NAFENSDVLRPLLR

-347 TVLEGRREQ
+347 IVLEGRREQ

-365 LEMTLLRLLCFRPAE
+365 LEMTLLRMLCFRPAE
-380 KGDYNISEPDSS
+380 NDSYNDTSELS
-392 AVDMPESKLTAPA
+392 ATAHTDVPHSNLASAEVNEPAVEAMPESDLESEPA
-405 PEVTEP
+405 EPMPPELESQYQSEP
-411 EPEAELSEP
+411 EHQTESKH
-420 MQPSYREHEEP
+420 Q
-431 SEFNYPE
+431 PE
-438 PDDDAGFY
+438 PDLSY
-446 HNDAPP
+446 
-452 YHMEEAAKSES
+452 S
-463 VPEPTAEPTPEP
+463 EPTET
-475 AAQSSSGVADLLR
+475 QQQDSGVSDLLR
-488 VREQLAEKKNPDN
+488 VREQLAEKKKPDN
-501 SNKTLNSGAEN
+501 SNESVVTPVVSEERPTTPEPEPETRQEPLAEA
-512 SSPMPLTVPAKAEPE
+512 VPARDY
-527 AQPAHQPE
+527 Q
-535 SKDELSEEL
+535 
-544 GSETNIEPD
+544 
-553 TEPDTEPSTESNT
+553 
-566 DSAAVPM
+566 
-573 AEFNQDTSNYEL
+573 F
-585 PELNDDIREAAEVDK
+585 PELNDDIREAAEIDK

-617 LLNSELQKLGD
+617 LLNSELKKVGA

-637 EQKSLLNESTSQAVR
+637 EQKSLLNDSTSEAVR
-652 ESLAGLLGATA
+652 ESLTGLLGPAA
-663 RVEFKVGVPSQ
+663 RVQFDIGVPSQ

-681 QHINEYRHQRACEIL
+681 QHIDQYRHRRACEIL
-696 HGDASVQDLQ
+696 QADTGVQELQ

-711 QIDESSIQA
+711 QVDESSIQA

>member
-1 MRAIPYVSFNET
+1 
-13 ELIIHPMSYQVLAR
+13 MSYQVLAR

-49 ALDKQRL
+49 ALAKQRL

-72 IARILAKALNCEE
+72 IARILAKALNCEQ
-85 GITATPCGKCSAC
+85 GITATPCGQCSAC

-197 SNDDITQQL
+197 SKDDISQQL
-206 SYVLSQEQV
+206 DYVLAQEQI
-215 QADSEALPLLARSAR
+215 QADAEALPLLARSAR

-247 GGSVSI
+247 GGSVNI

-268 AALLECVL
+268 AALLNSVL
-276 EGDAEAVMQRVD
+276 EGDAEWVMQRVD
-288 SMVSMVPDL
+288 GMVSMVPDL

-311 ALVQQVPSAA
+311 ALVQQVPGAA
-321 NVFENSDVVKPLLR
+321 NSFENSDVLKPLLR

-347 TVLEGRREQ
+347 IVLEGRREQ
-356 AYAIDARSG
+356 PFAVDARSG
-365 LEMTLLRLLCFRPAE
+365 LEMTLLRLLSFRPAE
-380 KGDYNISEPDSS
+380 SVSLDHNDIAELDSS
-392 AVDMPESKLTAPA
+392 QANDIPSSELTDFEQEVPQPEPQLA
-405 PEVTEP
+405 EP
-411 EPEAELSEP
+411 EQPEYPVEP
-420 MQPSYREHEEP
+420 ETYDNEPPSYHTGEQKEEP
-431 SEFNYPE
+431 
-438 PDDDAGFY
+438 
-446 HNDAPP
+446 
-452 YHMEEAAKSES
+452 
-463 VPEPTAEPTPEP
+463 
-475 AAQSSSGVADLLR
+475 AQYDSCVSDLLR
-488 VREQLAEKKNPDN
+488 VREQLTEKKNL
-501 SNKTLNSGAEN
+501 NKDSQ
-512 SSPMPLTVPAKAEPE
+512 TVEKPAVDESINTPAPQPEPE
-527 AQPAHQPE
+527 PE
-535 SKDELSEEL
+535 PELIVAT
-544 GSETNIEPD
+544 ET
-553 TEPDTEPSTESNT
+553 T
-566 DSAAVPM
+566 SASGNNHDV
-573 AEFNQDTSNYEL
+573 F

-617 LLNSELQKLGD
+617 LLNSELQKMGGD
-628 DDWLILVAE
+628 EWLILVAE
-637 EQKSLLNESTSQAVR
+637 EQKSLLNDSTSQAVR
-652 ESLAGLLGATA
+652 ESLSELLGPGAK
-663 RVEFKVGVPSQ
+663 VEFTIGVPTQ

-681 QHINEYRHQRACEIL
+681 QHINEFRHQRACQIL
-696 HGDASVQDLQ
+696 QADEGVQELQ

>member
-1 MRAIPYVSFNET
+1 
-13 ELIIHPMSYQVLAR
+13 MSYQVLAR

-72 IARILAKALNCEE
+72 IARILAKALNCEK
-85 GITATPCGKCSAC
+85 GITSTPCGQCSAC

-197 SNDDITQQL
+197 SNDDISQQL
-206 SYVLSQEQV
+206 NYVLGQEQV
-215 QADSEALPLLARSAR
+215 QADADALPLLARSAR

-247 GGSVSI
+247 NGAVSI

-268 AALLECVL
+268 AALLDCVL
-276 EGDAEAVMQRVD
+276 DGEAESVMQRVD
-288 SMVSMVPDL
+288 AMVSMVPDL

-311 ALVQQVPSAA
+311 ALVQQVPGAA
-321 NVFENSDVVKPLLR
+321 NAFENSDVLKPLLR

-347 TVLEGRREQ
+347 IVLEGRREQ

-365 LEMTLLRLLCFRPAE
+365 LEMTLLRMLCFRPAE
-380 KGDYNISEPDSS
+380 NDSYNDTS
-392 AVDMPESKLTAPA
+392 
-405 PEVTEP
+405 
-411 EPEAELSEP
+411 ELSATAHTDVPHSNLASGEVNEP
-420 MQPSYREHEEP
+420 
-431 SEFNYPE
+431 
-438 PDDDAGFY
+438 AV
-446 HNDAPP
+446 
-452 YHMEEAAKSES
+452 EAMPES
-463 VPEPTAEPTPEP
+463 VPESELEPEP
-475 AAQSSSGVADLLR
+475 AEPMPSELESQYQSEPEHQTESKHQPEPDFSYSEPTETQQQDSGVSDLLR
-488 VREQLAEKKNPDN
+488 VREQLAEKKKPDN
-501 SNKTLNSGAEN
+501 SNESVVTPVVSEER
-512 SSPMPLTVPAKAEPE
+512 PTVPDPEPE
-527 AQPAHQPE
+527 TRQ
-535 SKDELSEEL
+535 
-544 GSETNIEPD
+544 EPL
-553 TEPDTEPSTESNT
+553 
-566 DSAAVPM
+566 
-573 AEFNQDTSNYEL
+573 AEATPVRDYQF
-585 PELNDDIREAAEVDK
+585 PELNDDIREAAEIDK

-617 LLNSELQKLGD
+617 LLNSELKKVGD

-637 EQKSLLNESTSQAVR
+637 EQKSLLNDSTSEAVR
-652 ESLAGLLGATA
+652 ESLTGLLGPAA
-663 RVEFKVGVPSQ
+663 RVQFDIGVPSQ

-681 QHINEYRHQRACEIL
+681 QHIDQYRHRRACEIL
-696 HGDASVQDLQ
+696 QADTGVQELQ

-711 QIDESSIQA
+711 QVDESSIQA

>member
-1 MRAIPYVSFNET
+1 
-13 ELIIHPMSYQVLAR
+13 MSYQVLAR
-27 KWRPSQFA
+27 KWRPSQFE

-85 GITATPCGKCSAC
+85 GITSTPCGHCSAC

-197 SNDDITQQL
+197 SNDDISQQL
-206 SYVLSQEQV
+206 NYVLGQEQV
-215 QADSEALPLLARSAR
+215 QADPDALPLLARSAR

-247 GGSVSI
+247 NGAVSI

-268 AALLECVL
+268 AALLDCVL
-276 EGDAEAVMQRVD
+276 DGEAESVMQRVD
-288 SMVSMVPDL
+288 AMVSMVPDL

-311 ALVQQVPSAA
+311 ALVQQVPGAA
-321 NVFENSDVVKPLLR
+321 NAFENSDVLKPLLR

-347 TVLEGRREQ
+347 IVLEGRREQ

-365 LEMTLLRLLCFRPAE
+365 LEMTLLRMLCFRPAE
-380 KGDYNISEPDSS
+380 NESYNDTSELSAAAHTDVPHSNLTRTEMNEPAAEAVPEPVPEPELEPEPAELEPQYQADPEHQAEPEHQSEPDF
-392 AVDMPESKLTAPA
+392 TY
-405 PEVTEP
+405 
-411 EPEAELSEP
+411 SEP
-420 MQPSYREHEEP
+420 TETQQQ
-431 SEFNYPE
+431 
-438 PDDDAGFY
+438 D
-446 HNDAPP
+446 
-452 YHMEEAAKSES
+452 
-463 VPEPTAEPTPEP
+463 
-475 AAQSSSGVADLLR
+475 SGVSDLLR
-488 VREQLAEKKNPDN
+488 VREQLAEKKKPDN
-501 SNKTLNSGAEN
+501 SNESVAT
-512 SSPMPLTVPAKAEPE
+512 PAVSEERPTGPGPEPE
-527 AQPAHQPE
+527 TRQEPVAESAPARDYQ
-535 SKDELSEEL
+535 
-544 GSETNIEPD
+544 
-553 TEPDTEPSTESNT
+553 
-566 DSAAVPM
+566 
-573 AEFNQDTSNYEL
+573 F
-585 PELNDDIREAAEVDK
+585 PELNDDIREAAEIDK

-617 LLNSELQKLGD
+617 LLNSELKKVGD

-637 EQKSLLNESTSQAVR
+637 EQKSLLNDSTSQAVR
-652 ESLAGLLGATA
+652 ESLTELLGPTA
-663 RVEFKVGVPSQ
+663 RVQFDIGVPGQ

-681 QHINEYRHQRACEIL
+681 QHIDQYRHQRACEIL
-696 HGDASVQDLQ
+696 QADTGVQELQ

-711 QIDESSIQA
+711 QVDESSIQA